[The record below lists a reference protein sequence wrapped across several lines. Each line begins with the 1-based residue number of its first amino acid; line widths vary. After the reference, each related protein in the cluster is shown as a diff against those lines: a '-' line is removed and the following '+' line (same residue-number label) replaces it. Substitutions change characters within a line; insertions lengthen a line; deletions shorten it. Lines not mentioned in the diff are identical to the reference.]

1 MSRKSSIRKHKPV
14 DLRSDTVTQ
23 ASPEMRQAMADANI
37 GEDGLHEDP
46 TVNLLEEQTANLL
59 GKEAA
64 LFVPTGTMGNLVALK
79 VHTQPGEEVILEEQ
93 SHIYNAEM
101 AGLSAVCGL
110 LARPIPGDQD
120 GMLCWGDIKARI
132 RPRVYSRSQ
141 TSLICLENTHNLC
154 GGTVLDNQRVDDL
167 CTRARELGLK
177 THLDGARLGNASA
190 AGGLSLTKLSAGFDS
205 VMIDFAK
212 GLGAPAGAAVAGPAA
227 WIERA
232 RSVRKLLGGAIHQP
246 GFLAAACLHGLEDF
260 QPRLKDDHRKARR
273 LAEALSKLS
282 GVAVNPERVVTNIVI
297 AGLSDNLSGRDVCE
311 RLRKRGVLVH
321 LLEDDQL
328 RFVTHDDISDEQID
342 FAIDCLRE
350 EFQSSAAVANRLASD
365 G

>member
-1 MSRKSSIRKHKPV
+1 MKDDPRKNRPI
-14 DLRSDTVTQ
+14 DLRSDTATDP
-23 ASPEMRQAMADANI
+23 SPTMRQAMADADV

-46 TVNLLEEQTANLL
+46 TVNLLEERTAELL

-79 VHTQPGEEVILEEQ
+79 VHTQPGEEMILEEH
-93 SHIYNAEM
+93 SHLYNAEM

-110 LARPIPGDQD
+110 LARSIPGDQD
-120 GMLCWGDIKARI
+120 GMLCWGDIRARI

-141 TSLICLENTHNLC
+141 TSMICLENTHNLR
-154 GGTVLDNQRVDDL
+154 GGTVLDNERVDDL
-167 CTRARELGLK
+167 CARAHELGLK
-177 THLDGARLGNASA
+177 THLDGARLTNAAVAS
-190 AGGLSLTKLSAGFDS
+190 GLSLAALSAGFDS

-212 GLGAPAGAAVAGPAA
+212 GLGAPAGAVVAGPAA

-260 QPRLKDDHRKARR
+260 PVRLGDDHRKARR

-282 GVAVNPERVVTNIVI
+282 GVVVDPERVVTNIVI
-297 AGLSDNLSGRDVCE
+297 AKLADDLNGAAACE
-311 RLRKRGVLVH
+311 RLQERGILVH
-321 LLEDDQL
+321 LLEDGRL
-328 RFVTHDDISDEQID
+328 RFVTHGNVSDEELD
-342 FAIDCLRE
+342 FAIDCLGE
-350 EFQSSAAVANRLASD
+350 EIPRLCRDSKPL
-365 G
+365 GV